1 MFPTRFLV
9 LAMVLFKESLSHW
22 TPERKDGKLNPQGMK
37 SSSIFAVVDLRKLI
51 SAIPVLPQGIVE
63 QAVRLLVLRFIPLK
77 PADLEGWESDPED
90 WVNHEEQDND
100 MWEYEIRVSLFTYHQ
115 AVSV

>member
-22 TPERKDGKLNPQGMK
+22 TPERKDGRLNSQGAK
-37 SSSIFAVVDLRKLI
+37 SSSILTVVYSRKLVF
-51 SAIPVLPQGIVE
+51 AILVLPQAIVE

-100 MWEYEIRVSLFTYHQ
+100 MWEYEIRVSSHQ
-115 AVSV
+115 AVYV